1 MTVPAAPIGMYARI
15 KAWLKRWRASFIVAL
30 LITAMVLVFFFN
42 RIVISIQSGEAGVL
56 YRRFSGTET
65 DTIYAEGLYIISPLD
80 TMYIYE
86 VRKQVARHEFDVIS
100 NKGLTIHLSLA
111 VRYRPEYELLGVLH
125 QRIGPNYLDRVILP
139 QIESVMRKQLGHYSA
154 EQIYTNE
161 EGLLTNAILTA
172 LDEVGRN
179 YVQVEDIII
188 RSIQLPPDMVSA
200 IEDKLKQEEF
210 MKSYEFR
217 IKTATKEGERLK
229 IEAEAVKTYHNA
241 INESLTEAVL
251 RYKGI
256 EATQKLAASPNAKV
270 VVIGSGKDG
279 LPIILG
285 GDQVTAAPAPPE
297 ASAANAEDKAT
308 KKPNPQAPKN
318 TSAKAD
324 SAEGDS
330 Q

>member
-1 MTVPAAPIGMYARI
+1 M
-15 KAWLKRWRASFIVAL
+15 LIVLGLVL
-30 LITAMVLVFFFN
+30 LMLFAFFFDN
-42 RIVISIQSGEAGVL
+42 IVISIQSGEAGVL

-65 DTIYAEGLYIISPLD
+65 DTIYPEGLYIISPLD

-86 VRKQVARHEFDVIS
+86 VRKQVALHEFDVIS

-111 VRYRPEYELLGVLH
+111 VRYRPEYELLGILH
-125 QRIGPNYLDRVILP
+125 QRIGPDYLKRVILP
-139 QIESVMRKQLGHYSA
+139 QIESVMRKALGNYTA

-161 EGLLTNAILTA
+161 AGLLTNAILTA

-188 RSIQLPPDMVSA
+188 RSIKLPADLITA

-217 IKTATKEGERLK
+217 IETATKEAERLR
-229 IEAEAVKTYHNA
+229 IEADGVKVYHKS
-241 INESLTEAVL
+241 INETLSESVL

-256 EATQKLAASPNAKV
+256 EATQKLAESKNAKV
-270 VVIGSGKDG
+270 VVIGSGKNG

-285 GDQVTAAPAPPE
+285 GDMAPAANTSQAKPDKPEAASAKVDVATSKGTAISAPAEPSQDASAKQPTAA
-297 ASAANAEDKAT
+297 S
-308 KKPNPQAPKN
+308 KP
-318 TSAKAD
+318 
-324 SAEGDS
+324 
-330 Q
+330 